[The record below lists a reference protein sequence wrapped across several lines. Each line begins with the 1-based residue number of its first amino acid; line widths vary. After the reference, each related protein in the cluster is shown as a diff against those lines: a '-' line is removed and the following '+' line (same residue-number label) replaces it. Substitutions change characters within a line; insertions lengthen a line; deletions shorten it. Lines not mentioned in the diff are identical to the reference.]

1 MSDQVMIASKV
12 NLVTRNGR
20 LQSIQPTL
28 STEEAC
34 RNPPHN
40 DFRGARSR
48 TYHLWCI
55 WCRRAPDEC
64 PVDPA
69 RVGASAAPSVRQPP
83 REVPS
88 GDARLLLEGRRLARC
103 PAQWCRRLLRRL
115 APARGRRLRQ
125 RALGHLDGLGIFLVD
140 RLRANASPGGDPRST
155 VTGLSQP
162 AHLVALAELGQCPQ
176 CSHAYEGQF
185 GIRNQ
190 GPGPGSRRRGAWPFP
205 EVPRP
210 STEVD
215 RSASAPSGHFMPLTS
230 DDLSVA
236 RWCGCLAAKARSTQQ
251 TVRTDRGA
259 ALPPLAR
266 SFRVS
271 EDFRRPVLHTPPAG
285 PADGLACRGVAF
297 APKCEG
303 NEEPRL
309 DKRSTPSSRARWL
322 KATCALRALTLG
334 GRAANGVGLART
346 AQRWVQSSSGGRWRG
361 YGQLS
366 RITEGAAGATVGPG
380 GWDVARSVPGMG
392 PNPEDAGD
400 GSPRRR
406 MGSTFNRWERVSFQ
420 AVLTPGTTGHRV
432 LLVGTVH
439 PCPGGP
445 GDRLRRDQHQQ
456 GEQAGSAAQGLRGR
470 WARPRDDGARHLF
483 RGRPAFAGDRLA
495 HLTPLPALG

>member
-1 MSDQVMIASKV
+1 MVF
-12 NLVTRNGR
+12 NGR
-20 LQSIQPTL
+20 PQSIQPTYL
-28 STEEAC
+28 
-34 RNPPHN
+34 
-40 DFRGARSR
+40 
-48 TYHLWCI
+48 HLWDLG
-55 WCRRAPDEC
+55 CRRAPDKR
-64 PVDPA
+64 PRGPA
-69 RVGASAAPSVRQPP
+69 SVGASAAPSVPQPP

-88 GDARLLLEGRRLARC
+88 GDARLLVEGQRLARC
-103 PAQWCRRLLRRL
+103 PAQWCQRLLRRHAAL
-115 APARGRRLRQ
+115 RGRQLR
-125 RALGHLDGLGIFLVD
+125 RRGLGHLDSPGVLLVD
-140 RLRANASPGGDPRST
+140 RLRANASPGGDPRPT

-185 GIRNQ
+185 GIRNR
-190 GPGPGSRRRGAWPFP
+190 PGPGSRRRGAWPFP

-266 SFRVS
+266 SFRDS

-334 GRAANGVGLART
+334 GRAGERCGVSSDSAAVGAELEWREVAGLWPAFADHR
-346 AQRWVQSSSGGRWRG
+346 GGRRSNGGARRLGRG
-361 YGQLS
+361 KVS
-366 RITEGAAGATVGPG
+366 TRDGA
-380 GWDVARSVPGMG
+380 
-392 PNPEDAGD
+392 NPEDAGD

-470 WARPRDDGARHLF
+470 WARPRDDRARHLF